1 VSLEDNEWARMNEVH
16 FHQLDPDTE
25 LKIIKY
31 RAKKELQA

>member
-1 VSLEDNEWARMNEVH
+1 MRAVIDEVH

-25 LKIIKY
+25 LEMTKY